1 MTSESLFG
9 VKTNFWFLLMSRK
22 RITITI
28 NQSLINLLD
37 ETIDGAKIR
46 NRSHAIEYLLS
57 KSLLPQVAKA
67 VILAGGRGLKMRP
80 FTYEMPKSLISV
92 KGRPILEHTIELL
105 RENNI
110 RDIVISIGYL
120 GEKIRTYFG
129 DGSRFGV
136 KINYVEQ
143 GLNGEA
149 GTGGA
154 LAAVRHLI
162 NDQAFIMMHGD
173 VLADINLIDLMEFHR
188 NQNKIATMALTTVK
202 DSSPWGVVKLHGM
215 EIKEFREKPKD
226 NENLSR
232 LINAGIYILEP
243 NIFDY
248 FPKRSKSFRLEKVVI
263 PHLAEARQ
271 LAGFMFEGKW
281 FDIGTPEIYERVIKE
296 WPK

>member
-1 MTSESLFG
+1 M
-9 VKTNFWFLLMSRK
+9 
-22 RITITI
+22 
-28 NQSLINLLD
+28 
-37 ETIDGAKIR
+37 
-46 NRSHAIEYLLS
+46 
-57 KSLLPQVAKA
+57 KA
-67 VILAGGRGLKMRP
+67 VILAGGKGTRLGQQDV
-80 FTYEMPKSLISV
+80 PKPMI
-92 KGRPILEHTIELL
+92 KIGDKPILEHQVILLKRYGITEITIITQHLHHIIE
-105 RENNI
+105 EH
-110 RDIVISIGYL
+110 
-120 GEKIRTYFG
+120 FG
-129 DGSRFGV
+129 DGKKFGV

-281 FDIGTPEIYERVIKE
+281 LDIGTPEIYERVIKE